1 MQILRLLIHD
11 SWPRI
16 GGRSTSV
23 CLYAHSLLLHGTAWD
38 YVCIKKKLVAF
49 HKVPRTSGCAL
60 RPVFVCFLHQ
70 CYNKIAFHLLVM
82 RQWSWLGWWMK
93 WWVTLGATCI
103 WSIAAVTILLT
114 IVPALKSV
122 LYRLIL
128 GLFMFTIISSYSQGW
143 LSWSGCSSFVFTKCY
158 SKRLWIYVGHMVLW
172 VGPVH
177 TLSAS

>member
-1 MQILRLLIHD
+1 MQRHADTETVDPWLFFLARNRRAWHICVL
-11 SWPRI
+11 
-16 GGRSTSV
+16 V
-23 CLYAHSLLLHGTAWD
+23 CSFLAVTRNSLGLCLH
-38 YVCIKKKLVAF
+38 IKKKLVAF

-143 LSWSGCSSFVFTKCY
+143 QSWSAWLLQLCLHQIFF
-158 SKRLWIYVGHMVLW
+158 
-172 VGPVH
+172 
-177 TLSAS
+177 